1 MGGARK
7 APRARDRILGARL
20 RAIRREQTSLSLEE
34 AAALAQ
40 WSPSTM
46 SRIETGKRH
55 VAPEDVATLS
65 TIYQIPVAQREEL
78 IEAAHAGNSSGWWD
92 LNLPGVPMDMGAIA
106 SYEADASRLTDWSV
120 NLIPGLLQTYRYAVG
135 LMRSGGVV
143 AEVIEARWMARLR
156 RQQILGML
164 DYTAFIG
171 EAALR
176 TPFGGP
182 EALRE
187 QLRHLVDARNRGIL
201 IRIVREHEPHS
212 LVLHSWLLMEF
223 PNTTP
228 VVNVEARNG
237 SLYLHDEVAETYLN
251 LVGKLD
257 RVALS
262 APASLDMLRK
272 VLEEV

>member
-7 APRARDRILGARL
+7 APQARDRILGAKL
-20 RAIRREQTSLSLEE
+20 RAIRREQTNLSLEE

-55 VAPEDVATLS
+55 IAPEDVATLG
-65 TIYQIPVAQREEL
+65 TIYKLPLAQREEL
-78 IEAAHAGNSSGWWD
+78 IEAARAGKSSGWWD
-92 LNLPGVPMDMGAIA
+92 LNLPGVPMEMGTLA
-106 SYEADASRLTDWSV
+106 SYEADAFRLTDWSV
-120 NLIPGLLQTYRYAVG
+120 NLIPGLLQTYHYAVG
-135 LMRSGGVV
+135 LMRSGGV
-143 AEVIEARWMARLR
+143 AANIIEARWIARLR
-156 RQQILGML
+156 RQQILGTL
-164 DYTAFIG
+164 DYVAYIG

-182 EALRE
+182 EALRA

-201 IRIVREHEPHS
+201 IRVVPEHEPHS

-237 SLYLHDEVAETYLN
+237 SLYLHDEVAETYLD

-257 RVALS
+257 KIALS
-262 APASLDMLRK
+262 APASLAMLRK

>member
-106 SYEADASRLTDWSV
+106 SYEADAFRLTDWSV

>member
-20 RAIRREQTSLSLEE
+20 RAIRRERTELSLEE
-34 AAALAQ
+34 AAASAQ

-55 VAPEDVATLS
+55 ISPEDAATIA
-65 TIYQIPVAQREEL
+65 TIYRLPVSQREEL
-78 IEAAHAGNSSGWWD
+78 IEAARAGDSSGWWD
-92 LNLPGVPMDMGAIA
+92 LDLPGVPMEMGTLA
-106 SYEADASRLTDWSV
+106 SYEADAFRLTDWSV

-135 LMRSGGVV
+135 LMRSGGV
-143 AEVIEARWMARLR
+143 ATRDIEARWLARLR
-156 RQQILGML
+156 RQQILGTV
-164 DYTAFIG
+164 DYAAFIG

-187 QLRHLVDARNRGIL
+187 QLRHLVAARSRGIL
-201 IRIVREHEPHS
+201 VRVVPEHEPHS
-212 LVLHSWLLMEF
+212 LVLHSWLLIEF

-237 SLYLHDEVAETYLN
+237 SLYLHDEVAESYLD

-257 RVALS
+257 KIALS
-262 APASLDMLRK
+262 APASLDMLRN